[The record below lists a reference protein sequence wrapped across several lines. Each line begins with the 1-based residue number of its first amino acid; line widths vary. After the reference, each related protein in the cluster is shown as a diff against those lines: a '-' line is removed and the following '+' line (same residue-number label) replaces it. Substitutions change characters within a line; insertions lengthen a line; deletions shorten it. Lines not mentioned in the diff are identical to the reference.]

1 MPDWFSQLA
10 GPSLFWLIAT
20 VVLVALEAITVGL
33 TSIWFA
39 AGALAALIVSFFTDS
54 LFIQVCCYLV
64 VALVSL
70 CAVRPMVKRFMAASR
85 QPTNADRAIG
95 AEGVV
100 VQAVDNLNAQGQV
113 KVDGAVWTARSSRED
128 QIIPADTRVRV
139 ERIEGVKLIVAP
151 LDAPAACPSDPAP
164 GKREKEE

>member
-1 MPDWFSQLA
+1 MPDWLAQLA
-10 GPSLFWLIAT
+10 GPGLFWLAAT
-20 VVLVALEAITVGL
+20 VILVVVEAITVGL

-39 AGALAALIVSFFTDS
+39 AGTLAALIVSFFTDS
-54 LFIQVCCYLV
+54 LLIQIGCFLA

-85 QPTNADRAIG
+85 QPTNADRVIG

-100 VQAVDNLNAQGQV
+100 VQSIDNLAAQGQV

-128 QIIPADTRVRV
+128 TPIPMDARVRV
-139 ERIEGVKLIVAP
+139 ERIEGVKLIVSP
-151 LDAPAACPSDPAP
+151 LNAPAVGQP
-164 GKREKEE
+164 